1 MFRILLDGD
10 LSKEPAHPADV
21 KLLIPTACGEFQ
33 TDLERPGCPARQD
46 ASPKKVPPNTRP
58 GTNWVASYNG
68 SIEATRS
75 APSRARPAR
84 HQSRRESLRALPI
97 FLAKRCRLVD
107 SAVLRQQLTSLE
119 RHVSG
124 TREAV
129 SHPNVASAHDDLATA
144 VCGALVVP
152 GNRLAFDQILP
163 VGRWR
168 TDRRRRNR

>member
-1 MFRILLDGD
+1 M
-10 LSKEPAHPADV
+10 S
-21 KLLIPTACGEFQ
+21 
-33 TDLERPGCPARQD
+33 
-46 ASPKKVPPNTRP
+46 
-58 GTNWVASYNG
+58 G
-68 SIEATRS
+68 SIRGPEALEEL
-75 APSRARPAR
+75 
-84 HQSRRESLRALPI
+84 QSSGEI
-97 FLAKRCRLVD
+97 LAGFG
-107 SAVLRQQLTSLE
+107 AVLRQQLASLE

>member
-1 MFRILLDGD
+1 
-10 LSKEPAHPADV
+10 
-21 KLLIPTACGEFQ
+21 
-33 TDLERPGCPARQD
+33 
-46 ASPKKVPPNTRP
+46 
-58 GTNWVASYNG
+58 
-68 SIEATRS
+68 
-75 APSRARPAR
+75 
-84 HQSRRESLRALPI
+84 LRALPI